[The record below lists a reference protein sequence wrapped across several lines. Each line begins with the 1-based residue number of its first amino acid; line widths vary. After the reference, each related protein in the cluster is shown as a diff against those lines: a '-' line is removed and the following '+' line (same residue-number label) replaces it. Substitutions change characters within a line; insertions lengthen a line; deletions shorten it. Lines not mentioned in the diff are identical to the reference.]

1 MGFPWG
7 SDGKESVGNAKV
19 WVNQFL
25 GQEYLLEKKW
35 LPTLVFLPGEFHGQ
49 GARWTIVHGVP
60 KSQTKLND

>member
-1 MGFPWG
+1 MAPWV
-7 SDGKESVGNAKV
+7 KNPPVVQQTQEK
-19 WVNQFL
+19 WVRFL